1 MTTTKPALRNLA
13 LDQTAKIVEQHAKE
27 QGIKQLVPTGEVAPE
42 AVGAPKVEQPPQAEQ
57 PQSRRRGKG
66 SATTAQAQS
75 PVRRMAVDLP
85 VYLISAIRKRAAE
98 DETTIRYVITRALR
112 KDGFPVESRDL
123 MEDGRREH

>member
-1 MTTTKPALRNLA
+1 MNVTKPALRNLA
-13 LDQTAKIVEQHAKE
+13 LDQTAKIVEEHAKE
-27 QGIKQLVPTGEVAPE
+27 QGIKTLVTTGETAP
-42 AVGAPKVEQPPQAEQ
+42 VTVAPKVEQAQTEQ
-57 PQSRRRGKG
+57 VQVRRRGKG
-66 SATTAQAQS
+66 NTPAAQAQS

-123 MEDGRREH
+123 IEDGRREH

>member
-1 MTTTKPALRNLA
+1 MNTTKPALRSLA

-27 QGIKQLVPTGEVAPE
+27 QGIKTLVTTGDAAPEVVAP
-42 AVGAPKVEQPPQAEQ
+42 PKVEQALQAEQ
-57 PQSRRRGKG
+57 PQPRRRGKG
-66 SATTAQAQS
+66 SATPAQTQS

-98 DETTIRYVITRALR
+98 EDTTIRYVITRALR

-123 MEDGRREH
+123 IEDGRREH

>member
-1 MTTTKPALRNLA
+1 MNTTKPALRSLA

-27 QGIKQLVPTGEVAPE
+27 QGIKTLVPTGEVAPE
-42 AVGAPKVEQPPQAEQ
+42 VIAPPKVEPAPQAELPQ
-57 PQSRRRGKG
+57 PRRRGKG
-66 SATTAQAQS
+66 SATPVQAQS

-123 MEDGRREH
+123 IEDGRREH

>member
-1 MTTTKPALRNLA
+1 MNTTKPTLRNLA
-13 LDQTAKIVEQHAKE
+13 LDQTAKIVEEHAKE
-27 QGIKQLVPTGEVAPE
+27 QGIKTLVATGAAVAEVPA
-42 AVGAPKVEQPPQAEQ
+42 AAKVEDAQAADQ
-57 PQSRRRGKG
+57 VQSRKRGKG
-66 SATTAQAQS
+66 SPSAAQAQS

-123 MEDGRREH
+123 IEDGRREH

>member
-1 MTTTKPALRNLA
+1 MTTTKPALRTLA
-13 LDQTAKIVEQHAKE
+13 LDQTAKIVEQHAKDH
-27 QGIKQLVPTGEVAPE
+27 GIKTLVATGEAASAATATLKQEEVAPT
-42 AVGAPKVEQPPQAEQ
+42 EQPPTG
-57 PQSRRRGKG
+57 RGGKG
-66 SATTAQAQS
+66 RAPAAKTQS

-123 MEDGRREH
+123 IEDGRREH

>member
-1 MTTTKPALRNLA
+1 MNVIKPALRSLA

-27 QGIKQLVPTGEVAPE
+27 QGIKTLVATGDTPTEAAP
-42 AVGAPKVEQPPQAEQ
+42 APKVAVPLEQ
-57 PQSRRRGKG
+57 PQVGRRGKG
-66 SATTAQAQS
+66 GTTPAQTQS

-123 MEDGRREH
+123 IEDGRREH